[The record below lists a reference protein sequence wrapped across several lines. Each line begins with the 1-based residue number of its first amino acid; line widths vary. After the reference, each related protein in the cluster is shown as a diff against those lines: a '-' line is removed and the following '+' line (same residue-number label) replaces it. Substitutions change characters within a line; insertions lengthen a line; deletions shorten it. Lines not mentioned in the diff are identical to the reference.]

1 MASTF
6 TTKKQQ
12 GIQYSKT
19 VQVELPNGVV
29 TNIPPSTKAFKCQ
42 PSNITGLRLYF
53 GPGQNNSPYFLDLVI
68 GTEDD
73 GVVIPFRPAAMFP
86 IVGSGS
92 LNVELLF

>member
-1 MASTF
+1 MASNF

-19 VQVELPNGVV
+19 VQVALPFGVT
-29 TNIPPSTKAFKCQ
+29 TNIPQSMKAFKCQ

-53 GPGQNNSPYFLDLVI
+53 GPGQSGTRFFLDIVI
-68 GTEDD
+68 DGDDD
-73 GVVIPFRPAAMFP
+73 GVVIPFRPAAILP
-86 IVGSGS
+86 IGGSGT